1 MTAAD
6 VVRLLRA
13 KHAADVFVAECKD
26 GPTLSRG
33 GRHLRLDAWAMPRS
47 WTHPETY
54 GYEVKVSRADWVRD
68 RKLEDYFG
76 LTDYFCVVAPR
87 GVVDPA
93 ELPAAVGYLEVA
105 STGTRLLT
113 KRRPT
118 RLPPDEARVA
128 RLLRYVLIS
137 RATIDGAAPAGRT
150 VDQWRAWL
158 AQKEEDQRIG
168 HAVSRRL
175 RARYERDVTEVRAR
189 LRDLERREAAVAAFD
204 ERLHQLGVS
213 LVDAGNGRWAAEAVA
228 SRVGALSLD
237 DLRCARQ
244 HVADLQALLGERA

>member
-13 KHAADVFVAECKD
+13 RHAADVFVAECKD
-26 GPTLSRG
+26 GPTISRG

-105 STGTRLLT
+105 TTGTRLLT

-118 RLPPDEARVA
+118 RLPADEARVA
-128 RLLRYVLIS
+128 RLLRYVLMS
-137 RATIDGAAPAGRT
+137 RATIDGEAPVRT

-175 RARYERDVTEVRAR
+175 RAIYQRDVEAVRAR
-189 LRDLERREAAVAAFD
+189 LRDLERREAAVASFD
-204 ERLHQLGVS
+204 ARLSQLGVS
-213 LVDAGNGRWAAEAVA
+213 LVNAGNGRWAAEAVA

-237 DLRCARQ
+237 DLRRARQ